1 LRGYLERKTREREE
15 IEAETPGEH
24 GLNMR
29 QAAILRDASKSGEP
43 FGTKAMETEY
53 GVAYQT
59 ARLDVMILEE
69 LGL

>member
-1 LRGYLERKTREREE
+1 
-15 IEAETPGEH
+15 
-24 GLNMR
+24 MR